1 MKKMSKILTFILVLA
16 MVLGTVAMAA
26 EPSYTI
32 SATDG
37 SLEHGSITLTYT
49 YTVTKDVTD
58 DNNNTT
64 SETKEVT
71 ETAFLKKGSLSADI
85 PKDAKVV
92 ISFNANTGYEFI
104 GAKDDANNPIEDGA
118 EITLTKSLIITPE
131 FRLKD
136 TLGGEAKISSF
147 KIDAI
152 CPSAYYWQQC
162 HKKDSNSNS
171 VLDNN
176 LLKYTRYPG
185 KLNGT
190 QSPST
195 EIAKGYYVDLTLYVN
210 DADYAAFISTN
221 GNSSDKFS
229 VTTPGDSSF
238 LAGSTN
244 PSASA
249 VINATTDG
257 KGYSITL
264 TGVYYVGGSDNTLKL
279 IVTQGN
285 YNAIL
290 SCKIDNATIIP
301 TTPDDDKPSE
311 ETTAA
316 QPYVIISSYSYGK
329 GDLVAGETRNVT
341 MTFRNTSKTMAVE
354 NMMVTM
360 TLPDAMMLTS
370 SSNSFYIESLAAE
383 GTITKTVNVTVKPTA
398 AAQSHSMTVDFTYD
412 YLDNGTRR
420 NAKTTETISMPVL
433 QVDRF
438 TVTGIDLPTQIFV
451 GEENNLS
458 VNFVNKSRTDIYNLS
473 AKLSCEA
480 LSNNG
485 EEQYLGNLASGTT
498 SSADFYITANEK
510 GELVGEVII
519 TYEDTNMNQRT
530 VSVPFTTQAA
540 SYEDIYGPTDPVD
553 PGLDPVGP
561 VEPETTGFPWFWVIA
576 GVVVVAAGVFVALK
590 LRKNKKESVDE
601 DEDI

>member
-16 MVLGTVAMAA
+16 MVLSTVAMAA
-26 EPSYTI
+26 DPP
-32 SATDG
+32 
-37 SLEHGSITLTYT
+37 
-49 YTVTKDVTD
+49 YTVSAPADSLTHGKITITYDTADSEKGGTKTVNGFLNST
-58 DNNNTT
+58 TT
-64 SETKEVT
+64 SIKLPDDVKKIKVSF
-71 ETAFLKKGSLSADI
+71 TAN
-85 PKDAKVV
+85 P
-92 ISFNANTGYEFI
+92 GYEFVSATYKV
-104 GAKDDANNPIEDGA
+104 GDTGTQSVADFG
-118 EITLTKSLIITPE
+118 EINITDNTTITPV
-131 FRLKD
+131 FQAKS
-136 TLGGEAKISSF
+136 TLGGEKTADSF
-147 KIDAI
+147 RLDAI
-152 CPSAYYWQQC
+152 CSGSYYWQMY
-162 HKKDSNSNS
+162 HKDMA
-171 VLDNN
+171 NN
-176 LLKYTRYPG
+176 KKYTKYPG
-185 KLNGT
+185 
-190 QSPST
+190 SPADKVNPSS
-195 EIAKGYYVDLTLYVN
+195 EIVKGNYVDLTLYVTDN
-210 DADYAAFISTN
+210 DFLNLCSSTGYSKDN
-221 GNSSDKFS
+221 FS

-238 LAGSTN
+238 LAGSGAGAEIEKWTVG
-244 PSASA
+244 STDKGM
-249 VINATTDG
+249 VIQ
-257 KGYSITL
+257 L

-279 IVTQGN
+279 IITQGN
-285 YNAIL
+285 YNAIVT
-290 SCKIDNATIIP
+290 CKIDNATIIP
-301 TTPDDDKPSE
+301 TKPDDEKPDT

-329 GDLVAGETRNVT
+329 GDLVAGETRNIT

-412 YLDNGTRR
+412 YLDNGVRR

-438 TVTGIDLPTQIFV
+438 TVTGIDLPQQIFI

-473 AKLSCEA
+473 AKLNCEG

-498 SSADFYITANEK
+498 SSADFYITGNEK
-510 GELVGEVII
+510 CELVGEVII

-530 VSVPFTTQAA
+530 VSVPFTTQVT
-540 SYEDIYGPTDPVD
+540 SYEDVWGPSNPSVD
-553 PGLDPVGP
+553 PGMDPGTDP
-561 VEPETTGFPWFWVIA
+561 GMEEPAGFPWFWVIG
-576 GVVVVAAGVFVALK
+576 GVAVVAAGVFVYLK

>member
-1 MKKMSKILTFILVLA
+1 MTVKKMSKILTFILVLA
-16 MVLGTVAMAA
+16 MVLGTVAVADDGSTTT
-26 EPSYTI
+26 PTTYTI
-32 SATDG
+32 TAGTLTNGSISLTLVGNDG
-37 SLEHGSITLTYT
+37 KDTSLGSIT
-49 YTVTKDVTD
+49 VTGGKIENIAKDSKV
-58 DNNNTT
+58 
-64 SETKEVT
+64 
-71 ETAFLKKGSLSADI
+71 
-85 PKDAKVV
+85 KVV
-92 ISFNANTGYEFI
+92 FVPSPGYEFV
-104 GAKDDANNPIEDGA
+104 GAKDGTGKAIKDGDVLT
-118 EITLTKSLIITPE
+118 ITDNLTITPA
-131 FRLKD
+131 FAPKASLGSAAAVNSY
-136 TLGGEAKISSF
+136 TLQ
-147 KIDAI
+147 AI
-152 CPSAYYWQQC
+152 CPSAYYWQQY
-162 HKKDSNSNS
+162 HKTTGGGDT
-171 VLDNN
+171 
-176 LLKYTRYPG
+176 KYTRYPG

-210 DADYAAFISTN
+210 DTDYVTFIGQE
-221 GNSSDKFS
+221 GNDNDKFS
-229 VTTPGDSSF
+229 VTPPGDSSF
-238 LAGSTN
+238 LAGNTT
-244 PSASA
+244 PSA
-249 VINATTDG
+249 NADIAPWEG
-257 KGYSITL
+257 KGYTIKL

-290 SCKIDNATIIP
+290 SCKIDNATIVP
-301 TTPDDDKPSE
+301 EKENDKKPDE

-412 YLDNGTRR
+412 YLDNGIRR
-420 NAKTTETISMPVL
+420 NAKTTESISMPVL

-438 TVTGIDLPTQIFV
+438 TVTGIDLPQQIFI

-473 AKLSCEA
+473 AKLNCEG

-498 SSADFYITANEK
+498 SSADFYITGNEK
-510 GELVGEVII
+510 GDLVGEVII

-530 VSVPFTTQAA
+530 VSVPFTTQVT
-540 SYEDIYGPTDPVD
+540 SYEDVWGPSNPSVD
-553 PGLDPVGP
+553 PGMDPGIDP
-561 VEPETTGFPWFWVIA
+561 GMEEPAGFPWFWVIG
-576 GVVVVAAGVFVALK
+576 GVVVVAAGVFVYLK
-590 LRKNKKESVDE
+590 LRKNKKESVEE

>member
-1 MKKMSKILTFILVLA
+1 MTVKKMSKILTFILVLA
-16 MVLGTVAMAA
+16 MVLSTVAMAA
-26 EPSYTI
+26 DPPYTI

-37 SLEHGSITLTYT
+37 SLEHGSITLTYNT
-49 YTVTKDVTD
+49 ATEVSTGTATCTLNSTTKSKALPDDVKKVKVT
-58 DNNNTT
+58 
-64 SETKEVT
+64 
-71 ETAFLKKGSLSADI
+71 
-85 PKDAKVV
+85 
-92 ISFNANTGYEFI
+92 FNAAPGYEFVSATYQV
-104 GAKDDANNPIEDGA
+104 GDTDAKPVADFGEI
-118 EITLTKSLIITPE
+118 EITDNTTITPV
-131 FRLKD
+131 FQAKS
-136 TLGGEAKISSF
+136 TLGGEKTADSF
-147 KIDAI
+147 RLEAI
-152 CPSAYYWQQC
+152 CSGSYYWQMY
-162 HKKDSNSNS
+162 HKDMA
-171 VLDNN
+171 NN
-176 LLKYTRYPG
+176 KKYTKYPG
-185 KLNGT
+185 
-190 QSPST
+190 SPADKVNPSS
-195 EIAKGYYVDLTLYVN
+195 EIVKGNYVDLTLYVTDN
-210 DADYAAFISTN
+210 DFLSLYGSTGYSKN
-221 GNSSDKFS
+221 NFS

-238 LAGSTN
+238 LAGSGAGAEIEKWTVG
-244 PSASA
+244 STDKGM
-249 VINATTDG
+249 VIQ
-257 KGYSITL
+257 L

-279 IVTQGN
+279 IITQGN
-285 YNAIL
+285 YNAIVT
-290 SCKIDNATIIP
+290 CKIDNATIIP
-301 TTPDDDKPSE
+301 TKPDDERPDT

-329 GDLVAGETRNVT
+329 GDLVAGETRNIT

-412 YLDNGTRR
+412 YLDNGVRR

-438 TVTGIDLPTQIFV
+438 TVTGIDLATQIFV

-473 AKLSCEA
+473 AKLSCDA

-485 EEQYLGNLASGTT
+485 EEQYLGNLSSGTT
-498 SSADFYITANEK
+498 SSADFYITANDK
-510 GELVGEVII
+510 GEIVGEVII

-530 VSVPFTTQAA
+530 VSVPFVTSAV
-540 SYEDIYGPTDPVD
+540 SYDDIYGPTDPVD
-553 PGLDPVGP
+553 PIDPVGP
-561 VEPETTGFPWFWVIA
+561 AEPEATGFPWFWVIV
-576 GVVVVAAGVFVALK
+576 GVVVVAAGVFVYLK

>member
-1 MKKMSKILTFILVLA
+1 MTVKKMSKILTFILVLA
-16 MVLGTVAMAA
+16 MVLSTVAMAA
-26 EPSYTI
+26 EGDSTGTPTATTTYTI
-32 SATDG
+32 TAGEMSNGYFALTKNGDANAFSTLKAKDEVSSAIEAG
-37 SLEHGSITLTYT
+37 
-49 YTVTKDVTD
+49 TKVRIEFMP
-58 DNNNTT
+58 N
-64 SETKEVT
+64 
-71 ETAFLKKGSLSADI
+71 
-85 PKDAKVV
+85 P
-92 ISFNANTGYEFI
+92 GYEFLRASDNTGKAI
-104 GAKDDANNPIEDGA
+104 KDGDVLT
-118 EITLTKSLIITPE
+118 ITDNLTITPE
-131 FRLKD
+131 FAPKASLGSAAAVNSY
-136 TLGGEAKISSF
+136 TLQ
-147 KIDAI
+147 AI
-152 CPSAYYWQQC
+152 CPSAYYWQQY
-162 HKKDSNSNS
+162 HKTTGGGDT
-171 VLDNN
+171 
-176 LLKYTRYPG
+176 KYTRYPG

-210 DADYAAFISTN
+210 DTDYVTFIN
-221 GNSSDKFS
+221 GDTAKNELFS

-238 LAGSTN
+238 LAGNTT
-244 PSASA
+244 PSA
-249 VINATTDG
+249 NAEIAAWEG
-257 KGYSITL
+257 KGYTVKL
-264 TGVYYVGGSDNTLKL
+264 TGVYYVGGNDNTLKL

-290 SCKIDNATIIP
+290 SCKIDNATIVP
-301 TTPDDDKPSE
+301 EKENDKKPDE

-329 GDLVAGETRNVT
+329 GDLVAGETRNIT

-398 AAQSHSMTVDFTYD
+398 AAQSHSMAVDFTYD
-412 YLDNGTRR
+412 YLDNGVRR

-438 TVTGIDLPTQIFV
+438 TVTGIDLPQQIFI

-473 AKLSCEA
+473 AKLNCEG

-498 SSADFYITANEK
+498 SSADFYITGNEK
-510 GELVGEVII
+510 CELVGEVII

-530 VSVPFTTQAA
+530 VSVPFTTQVT
-540 SYEDIYGPTDPVD
+540 SYEDVWGPSNPSVD
-553 PGLDPVGP
+553 PGTDPGTDP
-561 VEPETTGFPWFWVIA
+561 GMEEPAGFPWFWVIG
-576 GVVVVAAGVFVALK
+576 GVVVVAAGVFVYLK

>member
-1 MKKMSKILTFILVLA
+1 MKKMSKILIFILVLA
-16 MVLGTVAMAA
+16 MVLGTVAMAEVPTPA
-26 EPSYTI
+26 AKTPATQEETVTYTI
-32 SATDG
+32 TAGIFTNGQMTIKYGTTQSPLASGASLTVEKDTEITVEFSAT
-37 SLEHGSITLTYT
+37 
-49 YTVTKDVTD
+49 
-58 DNNNTT
+58 
-64 SETKEVT
+64 
-71 ETAFLKKGSLSADI
+71 A
-85 PKDAKVV
+85 
-92 ISFNANTGYEFI
+92 GYEFVKATYKI
-104 GAKDDANNPIEDGA
+104 GEKETSLSDGGKF
-118 EITLTKSLIITPE
+118 TLTGDATITPV
-131 FRLKD
+131 FQAKS
-136 TLGGEAKISSF
+136 TLGGEKTADSF
-147 KIDAI
+147 RLDAI
-152 CPSAYYWQQC
+152 CSGSYYWQMY
-162 HKKDSNSNS
+162 HKDMA
-171 VLDNN
+171 NN
-176 LLKYTRYPG
+176 KKYTKYPG
-185 KLNGT
+185 
-190 QSPST
+190 SPADKVNPSS
-195 EIAKGYYVDLTLYVN
+195 EIVKGNYVDLTLYVTDN
-210 DADYAAFISTN
+210 DFLNLCSSTGYSKDN
-221 GNSSDKFS
+221 FS

-238 LAGSTN
+238 LAGSGAGAEIEKWTVG
-244 PSASA
+244 STDKGM
-249 VINATTDG
+249 VIR
-257 KGYSITL
+257 L

-279 IVTQGN
+279 IITQGN
-285 YNAIL
+285 YNAIVT
-290 SCKIDNATIIP
+290 CKIDNATIIP
-301 TTPDDDKPSE
+301 TKPDDEKPDT

-329 GDLVAGETRNVT
+329 GDLVAGETRNIT

-412 YLDNGTRR
+412 YLDNGVRR

-438 TVTGIDLPTQIFV
+438 TVTGIDLPQQIFI

-473 AKLSCEA
+473 AKLNCEG

-498 SSADFYITANEK
+498 SSADFYITGNEK
-510 GELVGEVII
+510 CELVGEVII

-530 VSVPFTTQAA
+530 VSVPFTTQVT
-540 SYEDIYGPTDPVD
+540 SYEDVWGPSNPSVD
-553 PGLDPVGP
+553 PGTDPGTDP
-561 VEPETTGFPWFWVIA
+561 GMEEPAGFPWFWVIG
-576 GVVVVAAGVFVALK
+576 GVVVVAAGVFVYLK

>member
-1 MKKMSKILTFILVLA
+1 MTVKKMSKILTFILVLA
-16 MVLGTVAMAA
+16 MVLGTVAMAEVPTPAAKTPATKEETVTYTITAGTVENGTLTIKYGSTQEPLTTGAKTAAIAKDTDITVVA
-26 EPSYTI
+26 EPKAGYELVAINYTI
-32 SATDG
+32 GETTTDIKTDG
-37 SLEHGSITLTYT
+37 KFTLT
-49 YTVTKDVTD
+49 
-58 DNNNTT
+58 
-64 SETKEVT
+64 
-71 ETAFLKKGSLSADI
+71 G
-85 PKDAKVV
+85 
-92 ISFNANTGYEFI
+92 NAT
-104 GAKDDANNPIEDGA
+104 
-118 EITLTKSLIITPE
+118 ITPV
-131 FRLKD
+131 FQAKS
-136 TLGGEAKISSF
+136 TLGGEKTADSF
-147 KIDAI
+147 RLDAI
-152 CPSAYYWQQC
+152 CSGSYYWQMY
-162 HKKDSNSNS
+162 HKDMA
-171 VLDNN
+171 NN
-176 LLKYTRYPG
+176 KKYTKYPG
-185 KLNGT
+185 
-190 QSPST
+190 SPADKVNPSS
-195 EIAKGYYVDLTLYVN
+195 EIVKGNYVDLTLYVT
-210 DADYAAFISTN
+210 DDDFLSLCGTTSY
-221 GNSSDKFS
+221 DKNNFS

-238 LAGSTN
+238 LAGSGAGAEIEKWTVG
-244 PSASA
+244 STDKGM
-249 VINATTDG
+249 VIQ
-257 KGYSITL
+257 L

-279 IVTQGN
+279 IITQGN
-285 YNAIL
+285 YNAIVT
-290 SCKIDNATIIP
+290 CKIDNATIVP
-301 TTPDDDKPSE
+301 EKENDKKPDE

-329 GDLVAGETRNVT
+329 GDLVAGETRNIT

-412 YLDNGTRR
+412 YLDNGVRR

-438 TVTGIDLPTQIFV
+438 TVTGIDLPQQIFI

-473 AKLSCEA
+473 AKLNCEG

-498 SSADFYITANEK
+498 SSADFYITGNEK
-510 GELVGEVII
+510 CELVGEVII

-530 VSVPFTTQAA
+530 VSVPFTTQVT
-540 SYEDIYGPTDPVD
+540 SYEDVWGPSNPSVD
-553 PGLDPVGP
+553 PGMDPGTDP
-561 VEPETTGFPWFWVIA
+561 GMEEPAGFPWFWVIG
-576 GVVVVAAGVFVALK
+576 GVVVVAAGVFVYLK

>member
-16 MVLGTVAMAA
+16 MVLGTVAMAEVPTPAAKTPATKEETVTYTITAGTVENGTLTIKYGSTQEPLTTGAKTAAIAKDTDITVVA
-26 EPSYTI
+26 EPKAGYELVALNYTI
-32 SATDG
+32 GETTTDIKTDG
-37 SLEHGSITLTYT
+37 KFTLT
-49 YTVTKDVTD
+49 
-58 DNNNTT
+58 
-64 SETKEVT
+64 
-71 ETAFLKKGSLSADI
+71 G
-85 PKDAKVV
+85 
-92 ISFNANTGYEFI
+92 NAT
-104 GAKDDANNPIEDGA
+104 
-118 EITLTKSLIITPE
+118 ITPV
-131 FRLKD
+131 FQAKS
-136 TLGGEAKISSF
+136 TLGGEKTADSF
-147 KIDAI
+147 RLDAI
-152 CPSAYYWQQC
+152 CSGSYYWQMY
-162 HKKDSNSNS
+162 HKDMA
-171 VLDNN
+171 NN
-176 LLKYTRYPG
+176 KKYTKYPG
-185 KLNGT
+185 
-190 QSPST
+190 SPADKVNPSS
-195 EIAKGYYVDLTLYVN
+195 EIVKGNYVDLTLYVT
-210 DADYAAFISTN
+210 DTDYVTFIN
-221 GNSSDKFS
+221 GDITKNELFS

-238 LAGSTN
+238 LAGSGAGAEIEKWTVG
-244 PSASA
+244 STDKGM
-249 VINATTDG
+249 VIQ
-257 KGYSITL
+257 L

-279 IVTQGN
+279 IITQGN
-285 YNAIL
+285 YNAIVT
-290 SCKIDNATIIP
+290 CKIDNATIVP
-301 TTPDDDKPSE
+301 EKENDKKPDE

-329 GDLVAGETRNVT
+329 GDLVAGETRNIT

-412 YLDNGTRR
+412 YLDNGVRR

-438 TVTGIDLPTQIFV
+438 TVTGIDLPQQIFI

-473 AKLSCEA
+473 AKLNCEG

-498 SSADFYITANEK
+498 SSADFYITGNEK

-530 VSVPFTTQAA
+530 VSVPFTTQVT
-540 SYEDIYGPTDPVD
+540 SYEDVWGPSNPSVD
-553 PGLDPVGP
+553 PGMDPGTDP
-561 VEPETTGFPWFWVIA
+561 GMEEPAGFPWFWVIG
-576 GVVVVAAGVFVALK
+576 GVVVVAAGVFVYLK
-590 LRKNKKESVDE
+590 LRKNKKESVEE

>member
-16 MVLGTVAMAA
+16 MVLSTVAMAA
-26 EPSYTI
+26 ETP
-32 SATDG
+32 
-37 SLEHGSITLTYT
+37 
-49 YTVTKDVTD
+49 YTVSAPADSLTHGKITITYDTADTEKGGTKTVNGFLNST
-58 DNNNTT
+58 TT
-64 SETKEVT
+64 SIKLPDDVKKIKVSF
-71 ETAFLKKGSLSADI
+71 TAN
-85 PKDAKVV
+85 P
-92 ISFNANTGYEFI
+92 GYEFVSATYKVGNTDTKPVTDFGEI
-104 GAKDDANNPIEDGA
+104 NN
-118 EITLTKSLIITPE
+118 ITDNTTITPV
-131 FRLKD
+131 FQAKS
-136 TLGGEAKISSF
+136 TLGGEKTADSF
-147 KIDAI
+147 RLDAI
-152 CPSAYYWQQC
+152 CSGSYYWQMY
-162 HKKDSNSNS
+162 HKDMA
-171 VLDNN
+171 NN
-176 LLKYTRYPG
+176 KKYTKYPG
-185 KLNGT
+185 
-190 QSPST
+190 SPADKVNPSS
-195 EIAKGYYVDLTLYVN
+195 EIVKGNYVDLTLYVTDN
-210 DADYAAFISTN
+210 DFLILYGSTGYSKDN
-221 GNSSDKFS
+221 FS

-238 LAGSTN
+238 LAGSGAGAEIEKWTVG
-244 PSASA
+244 STDKGM
-249 VINATTDG
+249 VIQ
-257 KGYSITL
+257 L

-279 IVTQGN
+279 IITQGN
-285 YNAIL
+285 YNAIVT
-290 SCKIDNATIIP
+290 CKIDNATIIP
-301 TTPDDDKPSE
+301 TKPDDEKPDT

-412 YLDNGTRR
+412 YLDNGIRR
-420 NAKTTETISMPVL
+420 NAKTTESISMPVL

-438 TVTGIDLPTQIFV
+438 TVTGIDLPQQIFI

-473 AKLSCEA
+473 AKLNCEG

-498 SSADFYITANEK
+498 SSADFYITGNEK

-530 VSVPFTTQAA
+530 VSVPFTTQVT
-540 SYEDIYGPTDPVD
+540 SYEDVWGPSNPSVD
-553 PGLDPVGP
+553 PGMDPGTDP
-561 VEPETTGFPWFWVIA
+561 GMEEPAGFPWFWVIG
-576 GVVVVAAGVFVALK
+576 GVVVVAAGVFVYLK

>member
-26 EPSYTI
+26 EGDSTGTPTATTTYTI
-32 SATDG
+32 TAGT
-37 SLEHGSITLTYT
+37 LTNGSISLTLVGSDGNDTSLGNIT
-49 YTVTKDVTD
+49 ATGGKIENIAKDSKV
-58 DNNNTT
+58 
-64 SETKEVT
+64 
-71 ETAFLKKGSLSADI
+71 
-85 PKDAKVV
+85 KVV
-92 ISFNANTGYEFI
+92 FVPNPGYEFLRASDNTGKAI
-104 GAKDDANNPIEDGA
+104 KDGDVLT
-118 EITLTKSLIITPE
+118 ITDNLTITPE
-131 FRLKD
+131 FAPKASLGSAAAVNSY
-136 TLGGEAKISSF
+136 TLQ
-147 KIDAI
+147 AI
-152 CPSAYYWQQC
+152 CPSAYYWQQY
-162 HKKDSNSNS
+162 HKTTGGGDT
-171 VLDNN
+171 
-176 LLKYTRYPG
+176 KYTRYPG

-210 DADYAAFISTN
+210 DADYVTFIN
-221 GNSSDKFS
+221 GDTTKNEHFS

-238 LAGSTN
+238 LAGNTT
-244 PSASA
+244 PSA
-249 VINATTDG
+249 NADIAPWEG
-257 KGYSITL
+257 KGYTVKL
-264 TGVYYVGGSDNTLKL
+264 TGVYYVGGNDNTLKL

-290 SCKIDNATIIP
+290 SCKIDNATIVP
-301 TTPDDDKPSE
+301 EKENDKKPDE

-329 GDLVAGETRNVT
+329 GDLVAGETRNIT

-412 YLDNGTRR
+412 YLDNGVRR
-420 NAKTTETISMPVL
+420 NAKTTESISMPVL

-438 TVTGIDLPTQIFV
+438 TVTGIDLPQQIFI

-473 AKLSCEA
+473 AKLNCEG

-498 SSADFYITANEK
+498 SSADFYITGNEK

-530 VSVPFTTQAA
+530 VSVPFTTQVA
-540 SYEDIYGPTDPVD
+540 SYEDVWGPQGPAGPQNPDD
-553 PGLDPVGP
+553 PGMDPGME
-561 VEPETTGFPWFWVIA
+561 EPAGFPWFWVIG
-576 GVVVVAAGVFVALK
+576 GVVVVAAGVFVYLK
-590 LRKNKKESVDE
+590 LRKNKKESVEE

>member
-1 MKKMSKILTFILVLA
+1 MTVKKISKILTFILVLA
-16 MVLGTVAMAA
+16 MVLGTVAMADQSEGTNTGNTTNDTYTITAGKFENGTLTIKYNSTQSPLTAGATSSAIAKGTEVTILA
-26 EPSYTI
+26 EPKAGYELAALNYTI
-32 SATDG
+32 GETTTDIKTDG
-37 SLEHGSITLTYT
+37 KFVLTGNA
-49 YTVTKDVTD
+49 TVTPV
-58 DNNNTT
+58 
-64 SETKEVT
+64 
-71 ETAFLKKGSLSADI
+71 FQ
-85 PKDAKVV
+85 AK
-92 ISFNANTGYEFI
+92 S
-104 GAKDDANNPIEDGA
+104 
-118 EITLTKSLIITPE
+118 
-131 FRLKD
+131 
-136 TLGGEAKISSF
+136 TLGGEKTADSF
-147 KIDAI
+147 RLDAI
-152 CPSAYYWQQC
+152 CSGSYYWQMY
-162 HKKDSNSNS
+162 HKDMA
-171 VLDNN
+171 NN
-176 LLKYTRYPG
+176 KKYTKYPG
-185 KLNGT
+185 
-190 QSPST
+190 SPADKVNPSS
-195 EIAKGYYVDLTLYVN
+195 EIVKGNYVDLTLYVTDN
-210 DADYAAFISTN
+210 DFLKLYSSTGYSKN
-221 GNSSDKFS
+221 NFS

-238 LAGSTN
+238 LAGSGAGAEIEKWTVDN
-244 PSASA
+244 
-249 VINATTDG
+249 TD
-257 KGYSITL
+257 KGMVITL

-279 IVTQGN
+279 IITQGN
-285 YNAIL
+285 YNAIVT
-290 SCKIDNATIIP
+290 CKIDNATIIP
-301 TTPDDDKPSE
+301 TKPDDEKPDT

-329 GDLVAGETRNVT
+329 GDLVAGETRNIT

-412 YLDNGTRR
+412 YLDNGVRR
-420 NAKTTETISMPVL
+420 NAKTTESISMPVL

-438 TVTGIDLPTQIFV
+438 TVTGIDLPQQIFI

-473 AKLSCEA
+473 AKLNCEG

-498 SSADFYITANEK
+498 SSADFYITGNEK

-530 VSVPFTTQAA
+530 VSVPFTTQVT
-540 SYEDIYGPTDPVD
+540 SYEDVWGPSNPSVD
-553 PGLDPVGP
+553 PGMDPGTDP
-561 VEPETTGFPWFWVIA
+561 GMEEPAGFPWFWVIG
-576 GVVVVAAGVFVALK
+576 GVVVVAAGVFVYLK

>member
-1 MKKMSKILTFILVLA
+1 MTVKKISKILTFILVLA
-16 MVLGTVAMAA
+16 MVLGTVAMADGV
-26 EPSYTI
+26 EYTI
-32 SATDG
+32 TAGKFTNGSISLTLVGNDG
-37 SLEHGSITLTYT
+37 KDTSLGSITATGGKIENIA
-49 YTVTKDVTD
+49 KDSKV
-58 DNNNTT
+58 
-64 SETKEVT
+64 
-71 ETAFLKKGSLSADI
+71 
-85 PKDAKVV
+85 KVV
-92 ISFNANTGYEFI
+92 FVPSPGYEFV
-104 GAKDDANNPIEDGA
+104 GAKDGTEKIIKDG
-118 EITLTKSLIITPE
+118 EVLTITDNLTITPV
-131 FRLKD
+131 FAPKASLGSAAAVNSY
-136 TLGGEAKISSF
+136 TLQ
-147 KIDAI
+147 AI
-152 CPSAYYWQQC
+152 CPSAYYWQQY
-162 HKKDSNSNS
+162 HKTTDGG
-171 VLDNN
+171 DT
-176 LLKYTRYPG
+176 KYTRYPG

-210 DADYAAFISTN
+210 DADYATFIN
-221 GNSSDKFS
+221 GDTKKNDLFS

-238 LAGSTN
+238 LAGNTT
-244 PSASA
+244 PSA
-249 VINATTDG
+249 NAKIAAWEG
-257 KGYSITL
+257 KGYTVEL
-264 TGVYYVGGSDNTLKL
+264 TGVYYVGGNDNTLKL

-290 SCKIDNATIIP
+290 SCKIDNATIVP
-301 TTPDDDKPSE
+301 EKENDKKPDE

-370 SSNSFYIESLAAE
+370 SSNSFYIEALAAE
-383 GTITKTVNVTVKPTA
+383 GTITKTVNVTVKSNA

-412 YLDNGTRR
+412 YLDNGIRR
-420 NAKTTETISMPVL
+420 NAKTTESISMPVL

-438 TVTGIDLPTQIFV
+438 TVTGIDLPQEIFT

-458 VNFVNKSRTDIYNLS
+458 VNFVNKSRTEIYNLS
-473 AKLSCEA
+473 AKLNCEG

-485 EEQYLGNLASGTT
+485 EEQYLGNLASGTA
-498 SSADFYITANEK
+498 SSADFYIKGNEK

-530 VSVPFTTQAA
+530 VSVPFTTKVT
-540 SYEDIYGPTDPVD
+540 SYEDAWGPQ
-553 PGLDPVGP
+553 GPVGP
-561 VEPETTGFPWFWVIA
+561 QNPDDPGMDPGMEQPAGFPWFWVIG
-576 GVVVVAAGVFVALK
+576 GVVVVAAGVFVYLK
-590 LRKNKKESVDE
+590 LRKNKKESVEE

>member
-1 MKKMSKILTFILVLA
+1 VKKMSKILTFILVLA
-16 MVLGTVAMAA
+16 MVLGTVAMAEVPTPA
-26 EPSYTI
+26 ANTPATQEETVTYTI
-32 SATDG
+32 TAGTFTNGQMTIKYGTTQSPLASGASLTVEKDTEITVEFSAT
-37 SLEHGSITLTYT
+37 
-49 YTVTKDVTD
+49 
-58 DNNNTT
+58 
-64 SETKEVT
+64 
-71 ETAFLKKGSLSADI
+71 A
-85 PKDAKVV
+85 
-92 ISFNANTGYEFI
+92 GYEFVKATYKI
-104 GAKDDANNPIEDGA
+104 GEKETSLSDGGKF
-118 EITLTKSLIITPE
+118 TLTGDATITPV
-131 FRLKD
+131 FQAKS
-136 TLGGEAKISSF
+136 TLGGEKTADSF
-147 KIDAI
+147 RLDAI
-152 CPSAYYWQQC
+152 CSGSYYWQMY
-162 HKKDSNSNS
+162 HKDMA
-171 VLDNN
+171 NN
-176 LLKYTRYPG
+176 KKYTKYPG
-185 KLNGT
+185 
-190 QSPST
+190 SPADKVNPSS
-195 EIAKGYYVDLTLYVN
+195 EIVKGNYVDLTLYVTDN
-210 DADYAAFISTN
+210 DFLSLYGSTGYSKN
-221 GNSSDKFS
+221 NFS

-238 LAGSTN
+238 LAGSGAGAEIEKWTVG
-244 PSASA
+244 STDKGM
-249 VINATTDG
+249 VIQ
-257 KGYSITL
+257 L

-279 IVTQGN
+279 IITQGN
-285 YNAIL
+285 YNAIVT
-290 SCKIDNATIIP
+290 CKIDNATIIP
-301 TTPDDDKPSE
+301 TKPDDEKPDT

-329 GDLVAGETRNVT
+329 GDLVAGETRNIT

-412 YLDNGTRR
+412 YLDNGVRR

-438 TVTGIDLPTQIFV
+438 TVTGIDLPQQIFI

-473 AKLSCEA
+473 AKLNCEG

-498 SSADFYITANEK
+498 SSADFYITGNEK

-530 VSVPFTTQAA
+530 VSVPFTTQVT
-540 SYEDIYGPTDPVD
+540 SYEDVWGPSNPSVD
-553 PGLDPVGP
+553 PGMDPGTDP
-561 VEPETTGFPWFWVIA
+561 GMEEPAGFPWFWVIG
-576 GVVVVAAGVFVALK
+576 GVVVVAAGVFVYLK

>member
-16 MVLGTVAMAA
+16 MVLGTVAMAEVPTPA
-26 EPSYTI
+26 AKTPATQEETVTYTI
-32 SATDG
+32 TAGIFTNGQMTIKYGTTQSPLASGASLTVEKDTEITVEFSAT
-37 SLEHGSITLTYT
+37 
-49 YTVTKDVTD
+49 
-58 DNNNTT
+58 
-64 SETKEVT
+64 
-71 ETAFLKKGSLSADI
+71 A
-85 PKDAKVV
+85 
-92 ISFNANTGYEFI
+92 GYEFVKATYKI
-104 GAKDDANNPIEDGA
+104 GEKETSLSDGGKF
-118 EITLTKSLIITPE
+118 TLTGDATITPV
-131 FRLKD
+131 FQAKS
-136 TLGGEAKISSF
+136 TLGGEKTADSF
-147 KIDAI
+147 RLDAI
-152 CPSAYYWQQC
+152 CSGSYYWQMY
-162 HKKDSNSNS
+162 HKDMA
-171 VLDNN
+171 NN
-176 LLKYTRYPG
+176 KKYTKYPG
-185 KLNGT
+185 
-190 QSPST
+190 SPADKVNPSS
-195 EIAKGYYVDLTLYVN
+195 EIVKGNYVDLTLYVTDN
-210 DADYAAFISTN
+210 DFLSLYGSTGYSKN
-221 GNSSDKFS
+221 NFS

-238 LAGSTN
+238 LAGSGAGAEIEKWTVG
-244 PSASA
+244 STDKGM
-249 VINATTDG
+249 VIQ
-257 KGYSITL
+257 L

-279 IVTQGN
+279 IITQGN
-285 YNAIL
+285 YNAIVT
-290 SCKIDNATIIP
+290 CKIDNATIIP
-301 TTPDDDKPSE
+301 TKPDDEKPDT

-329 GDLVAGETRNVT
+329 GDLVAGETRNIT

-412 YLDNGTRR
+412 YLDNGVRR

-438 TVTGIDLPTQIFV
+438 TVTGIDLPQQIFI

-473 AKLSCEA
+473 AKLNCEG

-498 SSADFYITANEK
+498 SSADFYITGNEK
-510 GELVGEVII
+510 CELVGEVII

-530 VSVPFTTQAA
+530 VSVPFTTQVT
-540 SYEDIYGPTDPVD
+540 SYEDVWGPRNPSVD
-553 PGLDPVGP
+553 PGTDPGTDP
-561 VEPETTGFPWFWVIA
+561 GMEEPAGFPWFWVIG
-576 GVVVVAAGVFVALK
+576 GVVVVAAGVFVYLK

>member
-1 MKKMSKILTFILVLA
+1 MTVKKMSKILIFILVLA
-16 MVLGTVAMAA
+16 MVLGTVAMAEVPTPA
-26 EPSYTI
+26 AKTPATQEETVTYTI
-32 SATDG
+32 TAGIFTNGQMTIKYGTTQSPLASGASLTVEKDTEITVEFSAT
-37 SLEHGSITLTYT
+37 
-49 YTVTKDVTD
+49 
-58 DNNNTT
+58 
-64 SETKEVT
+64 
-71 ETAFLKKGSLSADI
+71 A
-85 PKDAKVV
+85 
-92 ISFNANTGYEFI
+92 GYEFVKATYKI
-104 GAKDDANNPIEDGA
+104 GEKETSLSDGGKF
-118 EITLTKSLIITPE
+118 TLTGDATITPV
-131 FRLKD
+131 FQAKS
-136 TLGGEAKISSF
+136 TLGGEKTADSF
-147 KIDAI
+147 RLDAI
-152 CPSAYYWQQC
+152 CSGSYYWQMY
-162 HKKDSNSNS
+162 HKDMA
-171 VLDNN
+171 NN
-176 LLKYTRYPG
+176 KKYTKYPG
-185 KLNGT
+185 
-190 QSPST
+190 SPADKVNPSS
-195 EIAKGYYVDLTLYVN
+195 EIVKGNYVDLTLYVTDN
-210 DADYAAFISTN
+210 DFLSLYGSTGYSKN
-221 GNSSDKFS
+221 NFS

-238 LAGSTN
+238 LAGSGAGAEIGKWTVG
-244 PSASA
+244 STDKGM
-249 VINATTDG
+249 VIQ
-257 KGYSITL
+257 L

-279 IVTQGN
+279 IITQGN
-285 YNAIL
+285 YNAIVT
-290 SCKIDNATIIP
+290 CKIDNATIVP
-301 TTPDDDKPSE
+301 EKENDKKPDE

-329 GDLVAGETRNVT
+329 GDLVAGETRNIT

-412 YLDNGTRR
+412 YLDNGVRR

-438 TVTGIDLPTQIFV
+438 TVTGIDLPQQIFI

-473 AKLSCEA
+473 AKLNCEG

-498 SSADFYITANEK
+498 SSADFYITGNEK

-530 VSVPFTTQAA
+530 VSVPFTTQVT
-540 SYEDIYGPTDPVD
+540 SYEDVWGPSNPSVD
-553 PGLDPVGP
+553 PGMDPGTDP
-561 VEPETTGFPWFWVIA
+561 GMEEPAGFPWFWVIG
-576 GVVVVAAGVFVALK
+576 GVVVVAAGVFVYLK

>member
-1 MKKMSKILTFILVLA
+1 MTVKKMSKILIFILVLA
-16 MVLGTVAMAA
+16 MVLGTVAMAEVPTPAAKTPATKEETVTYTITAGTVENGTLTIKYGSTQEPLTTGAKTAAIAKDTDITVVA
-26 EPSYTI
+26 EPKAGYELVAINYTI
-32 SATDG
+32 GETTTDIKTDG
-37 SLEHGSITLTYT
+37 KFTLT
-49 YTVTKDVTD
+49 
-58 DNNNTT
+58 
-64 SETKEVT
+64 
-71 ETAFLKKGSLSADI
+71 G
-85 PKDAKVV
+85 
-92 ISFNANTGYEFI
+92 NAT
-104 GAKDDANNPIEDGA
+104 
-118 EITLTKSLIITPE
+118 ITPV
-131 FRLKD
+131 FQAKS
-136 TLGGEAKISSF
+136 TLGGEKTADSF
-147 KIDAI
+147 RLDAI
-152 CPSAYYWQQC
+152 CSGSYYWQMY
-162 HKKDSNSNS
+162 HKDMA
-171 VLDNN
+171 NN
-176 LLKYTRYPG
+176 KKYTKYPG
-185 KLNGT
+185 
-190 QSPST
+190 SPADKVNPSS
-195 EIAKGYYVDLTLYVN
+195 EIVKGNYVDLTLYVTDN
-210 DADYAAFISTN
+210 DFLSLYGSTGYSKN
-221 GNSSDKFS
+221 NFS

-238 LAGSTN
+238 LAGSGAGAEIEKWTVG
-244 PSASA
+244 S
-249 VINATTDG
+249 TD
-257 KGYSITL
+257 KGMEIQL

-279 IVTQGN
+279 IITQGN
-285 YNAIL
+285 YNAIVT
-290 SCKIDNATIIP
+290 CKIDNATIIP
-301 TTPDDDKPSE
+301 TKPDDEKPDT

-329 GDLVAGETRNVT
+329 GDLVAGETRNIT

-412 YLDNGTRR
+412 YLDNGVRR

-438 TVTGIDLPTQIFV
+438 TVTGIDLPQQIFI

-473 AKLSCEA
+473 AKLNCEG

-498 SSADFYITANEK
+498 SSADFYITGNEK
-510 GELVGEVII
+510 CELVGEVII

-530 VSVPFTTQAA
+530 VSVPFTTQVT
-540 SYEDIYGPTDPVD
+540 SYEDVWGPSNPSVD
-553 PGLDPVGP
+553 PGTDPGTDP
-561 VEPETTGFPWFWVIA
+561 GMEEPAGFPWFWVIG
-576 GVVVVAAGVFVALK
+576 GVAVVAAGVFVYLK

>member
-1 MKKMSKILTFILVLA
+1 MKKMSKILIFILVLA
-16 MVLGTVAMAA
+16 MVLGTVAMAEVPTPA
-26 EPSYTI
+26 AKTPATQEETVTYTI
-32 SATDG
+32 TAGIFTNGQMTIKYGTTQSPLASGASLTVEKDTEITVEFSAT
-37 SLEHGSITLTYT
+37 
-49 YTVTKDVTD
+49 
-58 DNNNTT
+58 
-64 SETKEVT
+64 
-71 ETAFLKKGSLSADI
+71 A
-85 PKDAKVV
+85 
-92 ISFNANTGYEFI
+92 GYEFVKATYKI
-104 GAKDDANNPIEDGA
+104 GEKETSLSDGGKF
-118 EITLTKSLIITPE
+118 TLTGDATITPV
-131 FRLKD
+131 FQAKS
-136 TLGGEAKISSF
+136 TLGGEKTADSF
-147 KIDAI
+147 RLDAI
-152 CPSAYYWQQC
+152 CSGSYYWQMY
-162 HKKDSNSNS
+162 HKDMA
-171 VLDNN
+171 NN
-176 LLKYTRYPG
+176 KKYTKYPG
-185 KLNGT
+185 
-190 QSPST
+190 SPADKVNPSS
-195 EIAKGYYVDLTLYVN
+195 EIVKGNYVDLTLYVTDN
-210 DADYAAFISTN
+210 DFLSLYGSTGYSKN
-221 GNSSDKFS
+221 NFS

-238 LAGSTN
+238 LAGSGAGAEIEKWTVG
-244 PSASA
+244 STDKGM
-249 VINATTDG
+249 VIQ
-257 KGYSITL
+257 L

-279 IVTQGN
+279 IITQGN
-285 YNAIL
+285 YNAIVT
-290 SCKIDNATIIP
+290 CKIDNATIIP
-301 TTPDDDKPSE
+301 TKPDDEKPDT

-329 GDLVAGETRNVT
+329 GDLVAGETRNIT

-412 YLDNGTRR
+412 YLDNGVRR

-438 TVTGIDLPTQIFV
+438 TVTGIDLPQQIFI

-473 AKLSCEA
+473 AKLNCEG

-498 SSADFYITANEK
+498 SSADFYITGNEK
-510 GELVGEVII
+510 CELVGEVII

-530 VSVPFTTQAA
+530 VSVPFTTQVT
-540 SYEDIYGPTDPVD
+540 SYEDVWGPSNPSVD
-553 PGLDPVGP
+553 PGTDPGTDP
-561 VEPETTGFPWFWVIA
+561 GMEEPAGFPWFWVIG
-576 GVVVVAAGVFVALK
+576 GVVLVAAGVFVYLK

>member
-26 EPSYTI
+26 DGDPVTTPTYTI
-32 SATDG
+32 TAGTFTNGSISLTLVGSDGNDTSLGNITATDG
-37 SLEHGSITLTYT
+37 KIENIA
-49 YTVTKDVTD
+49 KDSKV
-58 DNNNTT
+58 
-64 SETKEVT
+64 
-71 ETAFLKKGSLSADI
+71 
-85 PKDAKVV
+85 KVV
-92 ISFNANTGYEFI
+92 FVPNPGYEFV
-104 GAKDDANNPIEDGA
+104 GAKDGSGKIIKDGDVLT
-118 EITLTKSLIITPE
+118 ITDNLTITPV
-131 FRLKD
+131 FAPKASLGSAAAVNSY
-136 TLGGEAKISSF
+136 TLQ
-147 KIDAI
+147 AI
-152 CPSAYYWQQC
+152 CPSAYYWQQY
-162 HKKDSNSNS
+162 HKTTGGGDT
-171 VLDNN
+171 
-176 LLKYTRYPG
+176 KYTRYPG

-210 DADYAAFISTN
+210 DTDYVTFIN
-221 GNSSDKFS
+221 GDTKKNELFS

-238 LAGSTN
+238 LAGNTT
-244 PSASA
+244 PSA
-249 VINATTDG
+249 NAEIAAWEG
-257 KGYSITL
+257 KGYTVKL
-264 TGVYYVGGSDNTLKL
+264 TGVYYVGGNDNTLKL
-279 IVTQGN
+279 IITQGN
-285 YNAIL
+285 YNAIVT
-290 SCKIDNATIIP
+290 CKIDNATIVP
-301 TTPDDDKPSE
+301 EKENDKKPDE

-329 GDLVAGETRNVT
+329 GDLVAGETRNIT

-383 GTITKTVNVTVKPTA
+383 GTITKTVNVTVKSNA

-412 YLDNGTRR
+412 YLDNGIRR
-420 NAKTTETISMPVL
+420 NAKTTESISMPVL

-438 TVTGIDLPTQIFV
+438 TVTGIDLSQEIFM

-458 VNFVNKSRTDIYNLS
+458 VNFVNKSRTEIYNLS
-473 AKLSCEA
+473 AKLNCEG

-485 EEQYLGNLASGTT
+485 EEQYLGNLASGTA
-498 SSADFYITANEK
+498 SSADFYITGNEK

-530 VSVPFTTQAA
+530 VSVPFTTKVT
-540 SYEDIYGPTDPVD
+540 SYEDAWGPQ
-553 PGLDPVGP
+553 GPVGP
-561 VEPETTGFPWFWVIA
+561 QNPDDPGMDPGMEEPAGFPWFWVIG
-576 GVVVVAAGVFVALK
+576 GVVVVAAGVFVYLK
-590 LRKNKKESVDE
+590 LRKNKKESVEE

>member
-16 MVLGTVAMAA
+16 MVLSTVAMAT
-26 EPSYTI
+26 EPSYTV
-32 SATDG
+32 SAPAD
-37 SLEHGSITLTYT
+37 SLTHGKITITYDT
-49 YTVTKDVTD
+49 ADTEKGGTKTVNGFLNST
-58 DNNNTT
+58 TT
-64 SETKEVT
+64 SIKLPDDVKKIKVSF
-71 ETAFLKKGSLSADI
+71 TAN
-85 PKDAKVV
+85 P
-92 ISFNANTGYEFI
+92 GYEFVSATYKV
-104 GAKDDANNPIEDGA
+104 GDTDAKSVADFG
-118 EITLTKSLIITPE
+118 EINITDNTTITPV
-131 FRLKD
+131 FQAKS
-136 TLGGEAKISSF
+136 TLGGEKTADSF
-147 KIDAI
+147 RLDAI
-152 CPSAYYWQQC
+152 CSGSYYWQMY
-162 HKKDSNSNS
+162 HKDMA
-171 VLDNN
+171 NN
-176 LLKYTRYPG
+176 KKYTKYPG
-185 KLNGT
+185 
-190 QSPST
+190 SPADKVNPSS
-195 EIAKGYYVDLTLYVN
+195 EIVKGNYVDLTLYVTDN
-210 DADYAAFISTN
+210 DFLSLYGSTGYSKDN
-221 GNSSDKFS
+221 FS

-238 LAGSTN
+238 LAGSGAGAEIEKWTVG
-244 PSASA
+244 STDKGM
-249 VINATTDG
+249 VIQ
-257 KGYSITL
+257 L

-279 IVTQGN
+279 IITQGN
-285 YNAIL
+285 YNAIVT
-290 SCKIDNATIIP
+290 CKIDNATIIP
-301 TTPDDDKPSE
+301 TKPDDEKPDT

-341 MTFRNTSKTMAVE
+341 MIFRNTSKTMAVE

-412 YLDNGTRR
+412 YLDNGVRR
-420 NAKTTETISMPVL
+420 NAKTTESISMPVL

-438 TVTGIDLPTQIFV
+438 TVTGIDLPQEIFM
-451 GEENNLS
+451 GEESNLS

-473 AKLSCEA
+473 AKLNCEG

-498 SSADFYITANEK
+498 SSADFYITGNEK

-530 VSVPFTTQAA
+530 VSVPFTTKVT
-540 SYEDIYGPTDPVD
+540 SYEDVWGPQ
-553 PGLDPVGP
+553 GPVGP
-561 VEPETTGFPWFWVIA
+561 QNPDDPGMDPGMEQPAGFPWFWVIG
-576 GVVVVAAGVFVALK
+576 GVVVVAAGVFVYLK

>member
-1 MKKMSKILTFILVLA
+1 MTVKKMSKILTFILVLA
-16 MVLGTVAMAA
+16 MVLGTVAMADQSDGTNTGNTTNDTYTITAGRFENGTLTIKYDSTQSPLTAGATSKAIAKGTEVTILA
-26 EPSYTI
+26 EPKAGYELVALNYTI
-32 SATDG
+32 GETTTDIKTDG
-37 SLEHGSITLTYT
+37 KFTLT
-49 YTVTKDVTD
+49 
-58 DNNNTT
+58 
-64 SETKEVT
+64 
-71 ETAFLKKGSLSADI
+71 G
-85 PKDAKVV
+85 
-92 ISFNANTGYEFI
+92 NAT
-104 GAKDDANNPIEDGA
+104 
-118 EITLTKSLIITPE
+118 ITPV
-131 FRLKD
+131 FQAKS
-136 TLGGEAKISSF
+136 TLGGEKTADSF
-147 KIDAI
+147 RLDAI
-152 CPSAYYWQQC
+152 CSGSYYWQMY
-162 HKKDSNSNS
+162 HKDMA
-171 VLDNN
+171 NN
-176 LLKYTRYPG
+176 KKYTKYPG
-185 KLNGT
+185 
-190 QSPST
+190 SPADKVNPSS
-195 EIAKGYYVDLTLYVN
+195 EIVKGNYVDLTLYV
-210 DADYAAFISTN
+210 ADDDFLSLYGSTGYSKDN
-221 GNSSDKFS
+221 FS

-238 LAGSTN
+238 LAGSG
-244 PSASA
+244 AGAEIEKWA
-249 VINATTDG
+249 VGSTD
-257 KGYSITL
+257 KGMVIRL

-279 IVTQGN
+279 IITQGN
-285 YNAIL
+285 YNAIVT
-290 SCKIDNATIIP
+290 CKIDNATIIP
-301 TTPDDDKPSE
+301 TKPDDEKPDT

-329 GDLVAGETRNVT
+329 GDLVAGETRNIT

-412 YLDNGTRR
+412 YLDNGVRR

-438 TVTGIDLPTQIFV
+438 TVTGIDLPQQIFI

-473 AKLSCEA
+473 AKLNCEG

-498 SSADFYITANEK
+498 SSADFYITGNEK
-510 GELVGEVII
+510 CELVGEVII

-530 VSVPFTTQAA
+530 VSVPFTTQVT
-540 SYEDIYGPTDPVD
+540 SYEDVWGPSNPSVD
-553 PGLDPVGP
+553 PGTDPGTDP
-561 VEPETTGFPWFWVIA
+561 GMEEPAGFPWFWVIG
-576 GVVVVAAGVFVALK
+576 GVAVVAAGVFVYLK